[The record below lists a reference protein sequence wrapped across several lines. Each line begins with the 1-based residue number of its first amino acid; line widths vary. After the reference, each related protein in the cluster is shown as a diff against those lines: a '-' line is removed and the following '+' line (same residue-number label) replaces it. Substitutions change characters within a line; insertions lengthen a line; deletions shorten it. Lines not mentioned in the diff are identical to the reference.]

1 MDIRDEIDAMLD
13 SLKNGGKSTSSVK
26 APPKINKENPPPA
39 VKPAAPR
46 RTVYDE
52 MSVGDLLNA
61 LTVEIKPEQTT
72 TKRTAP
78 EQIKPSVYKQNSAAP
93 EFVTQ
98 AEKAPI
104 SAASAVEPIIEKYV
118 QPKEAATVSVSEVSK
133 STVVAPE
140 KSSFDS
146 EKLLEIMKRKSK
158 PEPEKVAEII
168 EEASA
173 EQDHEIIE
181 SEPIEELAEDFDEEI
196 LDESYDDENEIEEE
210 PEEIS
215 PVKEKK
221 GLFGGIKSL
230 FSKKNDTSDEDDDV
244 EDTEDNNVDEEISEE
259 TSSDI
264 IEEEPIED
272 IVEETEYEEFH
283 EELIADVKTEVEQSS
298 EDIIEPETEVPETEE
313 APSATELIDAAIAAI
328 EDIRNEECFAEENE
342 ISDELKTEV
351 SGADKDTEPDS
362 DEEETANASETLIA
376 EIREDAENTIAELSS
391 EIAVEN
397 GNVSENETVET
408 VAEEDKSSDEK
419 DIDIDVELEQSK
431 PKSKLVTALEK
442 ILEEDPNTISD
453 ERSEKI
459 EDDEID
465 VSLEKKSSGKLKQR
479 IYAIFGVI
487 FTVLAVF
494 GLISVISRGASHLR
508 SFTSGEDKKIEF
520 ISVIYPAVIMDIESF
535 GTPSEL
541 SSEQI
546 ISASLWSLVMS
557 ADDMEKYEQTFDV
570 ISVPAID
577 VEVYAAQLFGDGL
590 PALTHSTVG
599 SGELKFYYNE
609 ETKSYNVPVNP
620 IAFTYEPE
628 VKSVVKKGSEYTV
641 TVDYIKELPA
651 WMEESP
657 NFNKEVSKTVEFKL
671 AESGDSYV
679 ILSMTVLN
687 VNNIA

>member
-26 APPKINKENPPPA
+26 SPPKINKENPPPA

-52 MSVGDLLNA
+52 MSVDDLLNA
-61 LTVEIKPEQTT
+61 LTVEKKPEPTP
-72 TKRTAP
+72 TKRPIP
-78 EQIKPSVYKQNSAAP
+78 EPIKPSVPKQN
-93 EFVTQ
+93 
-98 AEKAPI
+98 
-104 SAASAVEPIIEKYV
+104 SAASAVEPIIEDYI
-118 QPKEAATVSVSEVSK
+118 QPKKAVTVSVTEAPKRSAVVS
-133 STVVAPE
+133 E

-146 EKLLEIMKRKSK
+146 EKLLEIMKRKSN
-158 PEPEKVAEII
+158 PEPEKAAEIP
-168 EEASA
+168 EEAPDA
-173 EQDHEIIE
+173 EELE
-181 SEPIEELAEDFDEEI
+181 FVEPEPIEELVEDFVEDE
-196 LDESYDDENEIEEE
+196 LPDEPDNDDEIEED
-210 PEEIS
+210 PEEIA

-221 GLFGGIKSL
+221 GLFGGIKAL
-230 FSKKNDTSDEDDDV
+230 FSKKNDTSDEADDA
-244 EDTEDNNVDEEISEE
+244 ENIEDNDIDEEVPEEISA
-259 TSSDI
+259 DI

-272 IVEETEYEEFH
+272 TIEEAEYEEFH
-283 EELIADVKTEVEQSS
+283 EESTANIETGDEQIEDDIPQSVTEAS
-298 EDIIEPETEVPETEE
+298 EPKET
-313 APSATELIDAAIAAI
+313 PSATELIDAAIAAI
-328 EDIRNEECFAEENE
+328 EDIRNEECFAEDNE
-342 ISDELKTEV
+342 TSDELKTEG
-351 SGADKDTEPDS
+351 SDADEAAEPDS
-362 DEEETANASETLIA
+362 EEEIANASEALIA

-397 GNVSENETVET
+397 VDDSENEIVET

-419 DIDIDVELEQSK
+419 DIDIDVELEQGK

-453 ERSEKI
+453 ERSEKT

-479 IYAIFGVI
+479 IYGVLGVI

-535 GTPSEL
+535 GAPSEL

-628 VKSVVKKGSEYTV
+628 VKSVSKKGSEYTV

-651 WMEESP
+651 WMEESQ
-657 NFNKEVSKTVEFKL
+657 NFNKEVSKTVEFRL

-679 ILSMTVLN
+679 ILSMTVLK